1 METMR
6 PRLKRGSRF
15 TRTIGLT
22 GNIGS
27 GKSTVARLLV
37 AKGAALVD
45 ADALARQATD
55 DPEVLS
61 AIAQQLGSD
70 LVRDGQLDRAAT
82 AQLVFADPSARQRLN
97 SIVHPWVRRAMAK
110 RVAELLASPKPPP
123 VIILDIPLLYENEL
137 EPSVEAVIVVNAS
150 LERRIERVTA
160 RGMLSADEVRARDAA
175 QTPLAEKVAR
185 ADFVVD
191 NEGDPSRLAAQIDSL
206 WELLASAVG

>member
-6 PRLKRGSRF
+6 PRL
-15 TRTIGLT
+15 IGLT

-55 DPEVLS
+55 DPEVLA

-70 LVRDGQLDRAAT
+70 LVRGGQLDRAAT
-82 AQLVFADPSARQRLN
+82 ARRVFADPAARQRLN
-97 SIVHPWVRRAMAK
+97 SIVHPWVRRAMAAQ
-110 RVAELLASPKPPP
+110 VAELLAAPEPPP
-123 VIILDIPLLYENEL
+123 VIVLDIPLLYESGL
-137 EPSVEAVIVVNAS
+137 EHTVEAVIVVNAS
-150 LERRIERVTA
+150 LKTRLERVTA
-160 RGMLSADEVRARDAA
+160 RGDLTADEVRARDAA
-175 QTPLAEKVAR
+175 QLPLAEKVAR

-191 NEGDPSRLAAQIDSL
+191 NEGDPSQLAAQIDSL
-206 WELLASAVG
+206 WALLRQAA